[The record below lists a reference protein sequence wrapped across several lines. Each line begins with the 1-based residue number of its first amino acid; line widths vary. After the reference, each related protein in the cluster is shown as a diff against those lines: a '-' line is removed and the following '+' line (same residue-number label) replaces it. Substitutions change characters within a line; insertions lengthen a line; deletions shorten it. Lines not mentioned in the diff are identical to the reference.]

1 MVLSDWE
8 VMELRKWELCEG
20 NAAMDAGKGS
30 AYEWK
35 YSYADSKEEESLS
48 RRPDIYDIER
58 MLFDRAMCSDS
69 LPHLVCAVRVLY
81 LQRIPGVPSG
91 IFDHAP

>member
-1 MVLSDWE
+1 MVLCDWE
-8 VMELRKWELCEG
+8 VMELSKWEQCEG

-35 YSYADSKEEESLS
+35 YSYADSKEEEGLS

-58 MLFDRAMCSDS
+58 LLFDRALCSDP
-69 LPHLVCAVRVLY
+69 LPYLVCVLCVFD
-81 LQRIPGVPSG
+81 LQFLPGVPSG
-91 IFDHAP
+91 IPVVAP